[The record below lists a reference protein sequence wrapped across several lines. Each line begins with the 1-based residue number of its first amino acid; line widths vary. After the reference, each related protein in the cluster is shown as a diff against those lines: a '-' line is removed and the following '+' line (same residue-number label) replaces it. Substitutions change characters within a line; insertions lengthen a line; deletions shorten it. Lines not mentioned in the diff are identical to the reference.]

1 MIMAYTSD
9 SHGQQGCPGTGQT
22 TVKLPIGTPGY
33 GCAGPHK
40 QCSPAKRVGISGNMS
55 GRVVVLGPTNGVP
68 LALPAGPGIGGG
80 TGKRRL
86 SSASGG
92 GASVASVRRKSNAL
106 MRLPDPVD
114 VDLDADFFSSSQ
126 QIRRGDASTT
136 GEGWQDARGTGDL
149 GCRLIQQ

>member
-1 MIMAYTSD
+1 MCLGVAA
-9 SHGQQGCPGTGQT
+9 Q
-22 TVKLPIGTPGY
+22 
-33 GCAGPHK
+33 
-40 QCSPAKRVGISGNMS
+40 
-55 GRVVVLGPTNGVP
+55 GPTDGVP
-68 LALPAGPGIGGG
+68 LAPPAGPGVGGG

-86 SSASGG
+86 SSANGGGG

-136 GEGWQDARGTGDL
+136 GEGWRWTWGCLNGWAVARELEGDRGPSECPSSEIMIQALGTAELLSGCVSRVAEFDL
-149 GCRLIQQ
+149 RET